1 MVIEA
6 GKDFL
11 AAAVFHAIFTGGGS
25 SSSALDCLRWLC
37 LRSSALEGDPVTTLA
52 CSVWVFSAGFGR
64 RFFLVSDLEAV
75 VFLAFDKTSSGSLS
89 I

>member
-25 SSSALDCLRWLC
+25 SSSTLDCLRWLC
-37 LRSSALEGDPVTTLA
+37 LRTSAFEGDAAAMLA
-52 CSVWVFSAGFGR
+52 CSGWVFDAGFGR
-64 RFFLVSDLEAV
+64 RFFLVSDLEAA